1 MSYIYIHYEVLL
13 NKSNTLTD
21 EEILENLEFEI
32 LRPRGV
38 FVSEVTGSEPESSDG
53 LSGTDY

>member
-1 MSYIYIHYEVLL
+1 MFIIKYCLISQ
-13 NKSNTLTD
+13 NTLTD